1 MSAQKSAKAK
11 SNKLSDV
18 IITIGKRKRA
28 IARAYIRKGKG
39 EVRVNGKLLE
49 HYFPNLLNLKVLEA
63 ISLAGDK
70 VKGVD
75 IEVNVYGGGITGQA
89 DAVRQA
95 IARGLVKYYDDEEL
109 SKKYISY
116 DRTLIVYDPRRTE
129 PHKPSRSKQGPRRKK
144 QLSKR

>member
-1 MSAQKSAKAK
+1 MSAQKSVKGK
-11 SNKLSDV
+11 MKKDSNV

-28 IARAYIRKGKG
+28 IARAYIKRGNG
-39 EVRVNGKLLE
+39 EIRINGKLLE

-63 ISLAGDK
+63 LALAGDK
-70 VKGVD
+70 VNGVD
-75 IEVNVYGGGITGQA
+75 IDINVYGGGITGQA